1 MSVALSLVCQE
12 VAIYSPVV
20 CSETVS
26 QEMSAQV
33 VPCCVCMFS
42 TVQQPLTKKDNT
54 MMHMMMYGVVVQG
67 LVDNDQE
74 DEEEFEVDIQED
86 EAAFLKGISSRSG
99 VEMSPIKIV
108 KNPDGSLQRA
118 AMTQS
123 ALAKERRELREQQ
136 QRTLIE
142 AIPKDLSR
150 PWEDPLPEQGER
162 HLAQELRGI
171 GLGGFEVPEW
181 KKQAEGKVTTPVLLL
196 YAWSSCCHVQ
206 WKNLLRFL
214 RGYETIKASAKLSSQ
229 AKIEQSALRHC
240 FCCGN
245 IESQCQCNQHS

>member
-1 MSVALSLVCQE
+1 MHQLTVLQSNDHASVTSLLPAFRPDQ
-12 VAIYSPVV
+12 
-20 CSETVS
+20 
-26 QEMSAQV
+26 
-33 VPCCVCMFS
+33 FW
-42 TVQQPLTKKDNT
+42 
-54 MMHMMMYGVVVQG
+54 VQG

-150 PWEDPLPEQGER
+150 PWEDPLPDQGER

-181 KKQAEGKVTTPVLLL
+181 KKQAEGKVR
-196 YAWSSCCHVQ
+196 SD
-206 WKNLLRFL
+206 
-214 RGYETIKASAKLSSQ
+214 LSPCTLVVHD
-229 AKIEQSALRHC
+229 SALAAHLLQAPPG
-240 FCCGN
+240 F
-245 IESQCQCNQHS
+245 

>member
-1 MSVALSLVCQE
+1 M
-12 VAIYSPVV
+12 
-20 CSETVS
+20 
-26 QEMSAQV
+26 
-33 VPCCVCMFS
+33 
-42 TVQQPLTKKDNT
+42 
-54 MMHMMMYGVVVQG
+54 QG

-150 PWEDPLPEQGER
+150 PWEDPLPDQGER

-181 KKQAEGKVTTPVLLL
+181 KKQAEGKVLSSLPLPLLMLLQLPCHPVPHASHLTL
-196 YAWSSCCHVQ
+196 SSC
-206 WKNLLRFL
+206 
-214 RGYETIKASAKLSSQ
+214 SSF
-229 AKIEQSALRHC
+229 AC
-240 FCCGN
+240 VCCN
-245 IESQCQCNQHS
+245 VYTSF

>member
-1 MSVALSLVCQE
+1 M
-12 VAIYSPVV
+12 AI
-20 CSETVS
+20 
-26 QEMSAQV
+26 
-33 VPCCVCMFS
+33 
-42 TVQQPLTKKDNT
+42 
-54 MMHMMMYGVVVQG
+54 VQG

-136 QRTLIE
+136 QRTLVE

-150 PWEDPLPEQGER
+150 PWEDPLPEKGER

-181 KKQAEGKVTTPVLLL
+181 KKQAEGKVCTHPSLLNLTHHLNGTLSGSLKVFGMHMLVAISRSITHNEQTLAQSCWLGTELCVPVVFI
-196 YAWSSCCHVQ
+196 CCHIQ
-206 WKNLLRFL
+206 
-214 RGYETIKASAKLSSQ
+214 
-229 AKIEQSALRHC
+229 
-240 FCCGN
+240 
-245 IESQCQCNQHS
+245 